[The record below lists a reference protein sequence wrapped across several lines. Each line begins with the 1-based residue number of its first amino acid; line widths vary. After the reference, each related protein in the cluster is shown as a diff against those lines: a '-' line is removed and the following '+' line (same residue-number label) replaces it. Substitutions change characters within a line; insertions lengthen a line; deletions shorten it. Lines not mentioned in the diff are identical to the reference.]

1 MDMENKINSR
11 DDQFIKVQKKL
22 LRDFMS
28 DSTTKNKKKKN
39 KQQQQQEDGNM
50 RSENNSTSPSGTT
63 TLISNNNSID
73 RNVSHNS
80 LYSAD
85 TTKVINNDADDNK
98 YNNGNVTDMNFS
110 DNPATN
116 QRDISHYESPPTPP
130 PAKEETS
137 IEEVLYN
144 HNHKAFNETQEF
156 YKQIADQ
163 HSKNAVVIIFILHV
177 IPKSKYKYQKE
188 KQDQEEG
195 EAIEEEKRDTG
206 NETEEMDEVNE
217 KISKLK
223 LYQQARHAFQ
233 VHLFHKNNSKKNKL
247 ALVKYGDERIFAKY
261 DISENKSI
269 KSIIHSAF
277 QSMIA
282 AQDIIS
288 SIETPYYK
296 LKVNSGMSIGKIFE
310 LDNGCDFY
318 GDPVNIASKLA
329 EDVPNRLADT
339 TMFGDI
345 GDVIGGG
352 GGGGNTTSSPPEMLI
367 SLNNA
372 NTNKEDEM
380 NTISTFKHGLF
391 QSKRI
396 SISGVDIE
404 FYKMT
409 KLDKKKQNT
418 NFGFGSC
425 NCLGSKN
432 KKYISSM
439 DVIIE
444 TKNDLDWE
452 EAVMLQSDLS
462 GFTKLTKKYGIL
474 HFMTLIIHCRKIFG
488 QYISSCN
495 GQGCVMKYEGDNI
508 ICKFGNT
515 TTALEFMKQVY
526 QSIQEYNN
534 GKDDDYQI
542 KIKFGLAKG
551 LVLVSNDGDII
562 GEAWEQCCTLAE
574 ERAEVGEVLITEE
587 IANELISLD
596 DESSTNYQFDLRQDD
611 AIGCYYNV
619 NM

>member
-1 MDMENKINSR
+1 MDMENMMSSR
-11 DDQFIKVQKKL
+11 DDEFIKVQKKL
-22 LRDFMS
+22 LHDFMS

-39 KQQQQQEDGNM
+39 KQQQKQDGNV

-85 TTKVINNDADDNK
+85 TNKVINNDVDDNN
-98 YNNGNVTDMNFS
+98 YNNGKITDMNFI
-110 DNPATN
+110 DNPTSN
-116 QRDISHYESPPTPP
+116 QRGFSHYESPSTPP
-130 PAKEETS
+130 PVKEETS
-137 IEEVLYN
+137 IQEVLYN
-144 HNHKAFNETQEF
+144 HNHKTFNETQEF
-156 YKQIADQ
+156 YQQITDQ

-177 IPKSKYKYQKE
+177 ISKSKYTYQQE

-195 EAIEEEKRDTG
+195 EAIDEEKRDTG
-206 NETEEMDEVNE
+206 KEAEEEMDDVHE

-233 VHLFHKNNSKKNKL
+233 VHLFDKKTSKKNKL
-247 ALVKYGDERIFAKY
+247 TLVKYGDERIFAKY
-261 DISENKSI
+261 DIGKNQNI

-277 QSMIA
+277 QSMIT

-288 SIETPYYK
+288 SVETPHYK

-310 LDNGCDFY
+310 LDNGCDYY

-329 EDVPNRLADT
+329 EDIPNRLADT
-339 TMFGDI
+339 TMSGDI
-345 GDVIGGG
+345 SDVVDGGG
-352 GGGGNTTSSPPEMLI
+352 GGGGNSTSNPPEMLI
-367 SLNNA
+367 ALNNS

-380 NTISTFKHGLF
+380 NIISTFKHGLF

-409 KLDKKKQNT
+409 KLDQKKRNT
-418 NFGFGSC
+418 NSGFGSC

-439 DVIIE
+439 DVIME

-474 HFMTLIIHCRKIFG
+474 HFLKLIIHCRKIFG

-495 GQGCVMKYEGDNI
+495 GQGCVVKYEGDNI

-515 TTALEFMKQVY
+515 TTALEFMKLVY

-534 GKDDDYQI
+534 GKDDDYKI

-562 GEAWEQCCTLAE
+562 GEPWEQCCILAE
-574 ERAEVGEVLITEE
+574 ERAEVGEVLLTED
-587 IANELISLD
+587 IVNEFSV
-596 DESSTNYQFDLRQDD
+596 DENSTDYQFDLRQDD

-619 NM
+619 NMM